1 MRLALPR
8 FALPRLALS
17 RLAGIPALAMLL
29 LGATTAQAEG
39 PALDADA
46 FNRATLGFTLGY
58 AHVGATYGHE
68 QYLPDHRVIWAFA
81 GDDCLTGRWQQ
92 RGEQICFSYDRDGPE
107 QCWRFWL
114 QDGKLVGRYADDPPG
129 DELYELSRSP
139 TPLSC
144 APPDVGM

>member
-8 FALPRLALS
+8 APLA
-17 RLAGIPALAMLL
+17 APALAMLL
-29 LGATTAQAEG
+29 LFGASAAQAED
-39 PALDADA
+39 PPLDGDA
-46 FNRATLGFTLGY
+46 FDRATRGFTLGY
-58 AHVGATYGHE
+58 SYFGETYGEE

-81 GDDCLTGRWQQ
+81 GDDCLTGRWEQ
-92 RGEQICFSYDRDGPE
+92 RGEQICFSYDGDGPD

-114 QDGKLVGRYADDPPG
+114 QQGKLVGRYADDPKG
-129 DELYELSRSP
+129 NELYELSRSP